1 MKHSQDVLL
10 KSMQAEKAS
19 LDSTLS
25 AFSMN
30 FKKEAAP
37 VIPTRSQSN
46 SKYAAELESKGKKT
60 LYTMVQTTTAVRQVH
75 EASRAQRDAE
85 IINAGHKKLML
96 SCIKA
101 AANRSEKLE
110 RAMQAVKETPQ

>member
-1 MKHSQDVLL
+1 MKHSQEVLL
-10 KSMQAEKAS
+10 MGMQAEKAS
-19 LDSTLS
+19 LDSALS
-25 AFSMN
+25 AFSVS

-37 VIPTRSQSN
+37 ALPTRSQSN
-46 SKYAAELESKGKKT
+46 AQYATELESKGKKT

-96 SCIKA
+96 SCMKA
-101 AANRSEKLE
+101 AALRSEKLE
-110 RAMQAVKETPQ
+110 RSIKAVKETPQ